1 LGVDRANEP
10 RLATRIVP
18 GFGRLERDGDADVP
32 FVFLTIATVA
42 ERDVIYAFALRDAR
56 ALAKEILDRTRDEA
70 G

>member
-1 LGVDRANEP
+1 
-10 RLATRIVP
+10 VP